1 MKKFIVIFNILFLA
15 LMFSAVNAQESEF
28 VKLISQNSYIN
39 PHGIVYNPDDGTY
52 SVIIKSYNKGQY
64 EPVNGR
70 FISYTLS
77 QHFIDCQNATYKL
90 GLIDSYDDEDNFVN
104 GDYNRFA
111 TYQPIIQGNS
121 SGAVYNLICKP

>member
-1 MKKFIVIFNILFLA
+1 MKNFIVILNILFFV

-28 VKLISQNSYIN
+28 VKLVSQNSYIN
-39 PHGIVYNPDDGTY
+39 PKGIVRYPDGTY

-64 EPVNGR
+64 EPINGR

-77 QHFIDCQNATYKL
+77 QHFIDCENSTYKL

-104 GDYNRFA
+104 GDYNRYA
-111 TYQPIIQGNS
+111 TFQPVIQGNS
-121 SGAVYNLICKP
+121 AGAVYNLICKP